1 MVKIKSISYCL
12 SVTEAEKRL
21 QDRLSSISKQQ
32 LDDDQDL
39 LNIKDAAADIKL
51 QHQTYKTKVG
61 EVQKLIEEMKVQLE
75 KAKSDLKFAVRLHA
89 DRCRDEHILSCLTES
104 LFYFRGLCCI
114 WVCVCVYLEATGKG
128 LEKTRNFG
136 KTEADKL
143 ATMFSCLTS
152 VYFSGCTSKRLS
164 AGFKRPVFT
173 GDDGYQAG

>member
-12 SVTEAEKRL
+12 SLTEVEKRL
-21 QDRLSSISKQQ
+21 QDRLSSISKRQ
-32 LDDDQDL
+32 LDEEQDL

-51 QHQTYKTKVG
+51 QQQTYKTKVG

-89 DRCRDEHILSCLTES
+89 DRRRDEHMSCLTES
-104 LFYFRGLCCI
+104 LFYFRGVVLYL
-114 WVCVCVYLEATGKG
+114 VCVYLEATGKG

-152 VYFSGCTSKRLS
+152 VYFSGCTSKQLS

-173 GDDGYQAG
+173 GDDGYQPG